1 MPYAPMEDH
10 VGAVTQCRR
19 INDVE
24 DWSWECSGHRLTT
37 VLKTNVDLVDSH
49 KMSTYQQILTT
60 TIIPGTEQQTYWN
73 RCACNELDGL
83 DRRHYPVPLPELFE
97 PANDLQLRYVENW
110 RRYIDGLLDT
120 QPYKPVSHGE
130 MMATCR
136 PSIKKRYQK
145 AFEDIIRE
153 RTIFDKSTSYVKAF
167 IKFEKVP
174 IGKVETGKAPR
185 CIQYRD
191 FKYMYAFKRAFL
203 PITKAIKN
211 CSVKNLFGQ
220 PVNTIF
226 TKNLLGSQIAESM
239 RSLWDSFSFCVGVC
253 LDHRNW
259 DGHYD
264 RPLMAVS
271 RNAWLTYEAGGA
283 KKEKRRTLLS
293 RCLDEQF
300 CTRGN
305 TSNGVRYTA
314 RGKRCSGEYT
324 TSDENGSANKHI
336 LESVFSYLIDLLV
349 SEGKIDADREWK
361 VYFSINGDDSVSY
374 MEFEL
379 WQAISKIP
387 NWMQLFRNLNQETE
401 MEIAALNFEQISY
414 CQSSPVY
421 VGDRWLMV
429 KSPMRALSRI
439 AYTDKKL
446 DEKTVLRYY
455 RSLGLCELAISAGVP
470 LLQHL
475 SLRLL
480 ELAQGARPIGGV
492 DKTLAK
498 SMNQDKIAYAEI
510 LMSTRFSFQAAF
522 GISPR
527 EQILIEKIISGRN
540 YNSRQAR
547 LLIGKYETYHLH

>member
-1 MPYAPMEDH
+1 MPYAPMEDA
-10 VGAVTQCRR
+10 VGAVTQCKR

-49 KMSTYQQILTT
+49 KVSTYQQILTT
-60 TIIPGTEQQTYWN
+60 TSIPGTEEQRYWN

-83 DRRHYPVPLPELFE
+83 DRRHYPAPLPELFA
-97 PANDLQLRYVENW
+97 PANDLQLRYVSNW
-110 RRYIDGLLDT
+110 KRYIDGLLET

-130 MMATCR
+130 MMASCR
-136 PSIKKRYQK
+136 ANIKKRYQK
-145 AFEDIIRE
+145 AYEDIKRE
-153 RTIFDKSTSYVKAF
+153 RTIFDKNTSYVKAF

-174 IGKVETGKAPR
+174 ASKIEGGKAPR

-203 PITKAIKN
+203 PITNAIKN
-211 CSVKNLFGQ
+211 CTARNIFGQ

-226 TKNLLGSQIAESM
+226 TKNLPGHQIAGSM

-264 RPLMAVS
+264 RPLMTVS
-271 RNAWLTYEAGGA
+271 RNAWRNYEAGGTA
-283 KKEKRRTLLS
+283 KETRRTLLT

-300 CTRGN
+300 CTRGK
-305 TSNGVRYTA
+305 TSNGVRYSA

-336 LESVFSYLIDLLV
+336 LESVFSYLIDVL
-349 SEGKIDADREWK
+349 IADGEIEAKQWK
-361 VYFSINGDDSVSY
+361 VYFVVNGDDSVSF
-374 MEFEL
+374 MEAEL
-379 WQAISKIP
+379 WQAIQTIP
-387 NWMQLFRNLNQETE
+387 DWMRLFRNLNQETE
-401 MEIAALNFEQISY
+401 MEIAAFNFEQISY

-421 VGDRWLMV
+421 VRDRWLMV

-470 LLQHL
+470 ILQHL
-475 SLRLL
+475 ALRLL
-480 ELAQGARPIGGV
+480 ELAQGARPLGGV
-492 DKTLAK
+492 DKTMAK
-498 SMNQDKIAYAEI
+498 SFNPGRIAYAEI
-510 LMSTRFSFQAAF
+510 LMSTRYSFQAAF
-522 GISPR
+522 GLSPR
-527 EQILIEKIISGRN
+527 EQMLIERRISGRN
-540 YNSRQAR
+540 YNNQIAR
-547 LLIGKYETYHLH
+547 LLIAKYETYHLH